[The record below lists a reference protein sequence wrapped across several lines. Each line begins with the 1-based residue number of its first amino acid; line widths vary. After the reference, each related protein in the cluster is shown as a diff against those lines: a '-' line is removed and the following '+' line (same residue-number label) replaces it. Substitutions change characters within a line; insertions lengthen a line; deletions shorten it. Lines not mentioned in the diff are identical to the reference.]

1 MTPVPKPTIPSTKQ
15 VLDAVRE
22 LRAADQIATR
32 ETVAQLTGLKLS
44 IVDDRLRALVDD
56 DELKRLIRGVYELVE
71 KYPEARAISKTV
83 LPSGWV
89 KWDIGN
95 DVLELTPAEDRV
107 MAQLSMGAAGQAVMI
122 QSTNQHLF
130 LATQLAA
137 QVESLTREIKALKAQ
152 KGEGPQA
159 DWIGGK

>member
-32 ETVAQLTGLKLS
+32 ETVAELTGLKLS

-152 KGEGPQA
+152 KGEGPQT
-159 DWIGGK
+159 DWVGGK

>member
-1 MTPVPKPTIPSTKQ
+1 M
-15 VLDAVRE
+15 
-22 LRAADQIATR
+22 
-32 ETVAQLTGLKLS
+32 
-44 IVDDRLRALVDD
+44 DDRLRALVDD

-83 LPSGWV
+83 LSSGWV

-130 LATQLAA
+130 LATQMAA

>member
-1 MTPVPKPTIPSTKQ
+1 MPKEIKPITSTQ
-15 VLDAVRE
+15 RIYDAVCE
-22 LRAADQIATR
+22 LYNLEQVATR
-32 ETVAQLTGLKLS
+32 ETVAELTGLKLS

-83 LPSGWV
+83 LSSGWV